1 MGLLIY
7 FLGPRIVHVF
17 TKDAEAV
24 RIALTVLGVVCFFQ
38 PLDALML
45 AQEGVLLGAREHAYI
60 SRSVIATSLTCFCA
74 LYLVTRTLG
83 LPYTLLHVWLCVK
96 ILTMGRI
103 LFSSARLYASRH
115 SPILVAAEA
124 EAKEAEEAARLQAAE
139 AKAQENLTSAVAT
152 AVELSKAEA
161 TEALE
166 AAVGRAGAALSPCIR
181 DS

>member
-103 LFSSARLYASRH
+103 LFSSAGLYASRH

-124 EAKEAEEAARLQAAE
+124 EAKEEI
-139 AKAQENLTSAVAT
+139 NL
-152 AVELSKAEA
+152 
-161 TEALE
+161 
-166 AAVGRAGAALSPCIR
+166 
-181 DS
+181 

>member
-1 MGLLIY
+1 MPADPYFRLLQRFADPPSHPSLNPSAQLAVGLGATMGLLIY

-24 RIALTVLGVVCFFQ
+24 RIALTVLGVVCSFQ

-124 EAKEAEEAARLQAAE
+124 EAKEEI
-139 AKAQENLTSAVAT
+139 NL
-152 AVELSKAEA
+152 
-161 TEALE
+161 
-166 AAVGRAGAALSPCIR
+166 
-181 DS
+181 